1 VEVHFERWAGNFE
14 KGETDWV
21 INLHTE
27 SVGLGEIW
35 AKTTIKATSDIEMI
49 IWTREENAAVA
60 VNQGRV
66 ELEKSFD
73 RFQLN
78 LTKFSVLHAERP
90 AIDPSLTGPG
100 QVLDVS
106 T

>member
-1 VEVHFERWAGNFE
+1 
-14 KGETDWV
+14 
-21 INLHTE
+21 
-27 SVGLGEIW
+27 
-35 AKTTIKATSDIEMI
+35 MI

-90 AIDPSLTGPG
+90 SIDPSLTGPG